1 MAQAKDSDFSSFAE
15 VDESHSRLLPENCVE
30 YFIYIIDNAIKD
42 TEVRQK
48 LRAVQASATS
58 FTKALLKGYIWQRDS
73 FQLEL
78 IQEKGLSF
86 LYGKTEYG
94 DSVEDEWLVVYI
106 LRELSKKHSHLW
118 VRVADTDGQFLLI
131 EAANALPQW
140 LNPEVADFRVWIN
153 QGKLLIIPVEQRNR
167 QRLEGK
173 GAQRKLTLVDAC
185 KFIQQNDSKLLHSP
199 FVEAE
204 AFYRLE
210 KYPQQIQNS
219 LHKAL
224 ITLPR
229 KLACII
235 NQNESYVSAAIEAF
249 YLRDPIALR
258 PLQTSNGADLLFA
271 PDDLI
276 TTSIKFTKVGYAQLR
291 SQHFTPPPVWAKCIS
306 TQSHGTAQARAESG
320 MKLTSGFEMLISDP
334 QNSDKRQVREIQM
347 LLEDLESGQDTLPT
361 DLEIQKWP
369 KIQDDESWLDISFES
384 LESELQGKGKKRPL
398 GPSSGFGDKIAQ
410 ENLRKIVARFED
422 FLNDDAAGADGAEF
436 LDDMDYDDDD
446 QDSSEDEAEDEDLS
460 FDEQQFAA
468 MMKEMMGISQSR
480 VESTEAPK
488 LLVVTREGASKPSLK
503 PVDAKDHAAFSDQDF
518 PVTSPPHMDS
528 QDRDSATEEE
538 LEIRTT
544 MEGMER
550 ELRDA
555 GALRLNPKAS
565 ITTVH
570 SPEKVGQYN
579 PQRSKLDHTA
589 RVKDLGDFDEEID
602 IDLNLAQNL
611 LESFKGQA
619 GMAGPG
625 GNLFGM
631 MGVHMPRDDEPDDN
645 A

>member
-1 MAQAKDSDFSSFAE
+1 M
-15 VDESHSRLLPENCVE
+15 
-30 YFIYIIDNAIKD
+30 
-42 TEVRQK
+42 
-48 LRAVQASATS
+48 
-58 FTKALLKGYIWQRDS
+58 
-73 FQLEL
+73 EL
-78 IQEKGLSF
+78 G
-86 LYGKTEYG
+86 
-94 DSVEDEWLVVYI
+94 
-106 LRELSKKHSHLW
+106 
-118 VRVADTDGQFLLI
+118 
-131 EAANALPQW
+131 
-140 LNPEVADFRVWIN
+140 
-153 QGKLLIIPVEQRNR
+153 NR
-167 QRLEGK
+167 QELGGK
-173 GAQRKLTLVDAC
+173 RAQQKLTLVDAC
-185 KFIQQNDSKLLHSP
+185 RFIEQNDSKLLHSP

-219 LHKAL
+219 LHRAL

-235 NQNESYVSAAIEAF
+235 RQNESYVSAAIEAF

-258 PLQTSNGADLLFA
+258 PLRTSSGADLLFA

-291 SQHFTPPPVWAKCIS
+291 GQQFTPPPVWAKYIS
-306 TQSHGTAQARAESG
+306 TQGHGAAQVRAESG

-334 QNSDKRQVREIQM
+334 QNNDKRQVREIQI

-361 DLEIQKWP
+361 DLEIQRWP

-384 LESELQGKGKKRPL
+384 LESELQGKGKKSSL
-398 GPSSGFGDKIAQ
+398 GPSSGFGDKTAQ

-446 QDSSEDEAEDEDLS
+446 QDSSEGESEDQDLS

-468 MMKEMMGISQSR
+468 MMKEMMGISQSQ
-480 VESTEAPK
+480 VKSTEATKP
-488 LLVVTREGASKPSLK
+488 LDMARDGASKASSK
-503 PVDAKDHAAFSDQDF
+503 PVVDKDNIAMPRISDQDY
-518 PVTSPPHMDS
+518 PVTYPPHMDYL
-528 QDRDSATEEE
+528 DRNPATEEE
-538 LEIRTT
+538 HLEEIRTA
-544 MEGMER
+544 MDGMER

-565 ITTVH
+565 LTTVH
-570 SPEKVGQYN
+570 SPEKVGQYDL
-579 PQRSKLDHTA
+579 QRLKHDDTA

-625 GNLFGM
+625 GNLLGM
-631 MGVHMPRDDEPDDN
+631 MGVHMPRDDDPDGN